1 MEEAIHYWLRA
12 DNYNQP
18 IERFHYWS
26 IKGWYF
32 GTIGLSILPS
42 DSTSF
47 RGGVLP
53 FQTRL
58 KSVGMTFFG
67 EIALSQ
73 NSITNCHYSVM
84 FSPRAERNWK
94 MLNWK
99 IVLMKSLSNE
109 YQANMLGELTWFSNT
124 LHSGACMQTCKI
136 VIVRLILVVNHHFQ
150 EIPGSSFHFA
160 ITLKW
165 ITKW

>member
-1 MEEAIHYWLRA
+1 MKGAIHYWLRA

-109 YQANMLGELTWFSNT
+109 YQANMLGSPLDF
-124 LHSGACMQTCKI
+124 QT
-136 VIVRLILVVNHHFQ
+136 HFTV
-150 EIPGSSFHFA
+150 GRVCRHA
-160 ITLKW
+160 K
-165 ITKW
+165 

>member
-1 MEEAIHYWLRA
+1 MEGAIHYWLKA

-26 IKGWYF
+26 IKGWCF

-99 IVLMKSLSNE
+99 IVFMKSLSNE
-109 YQANMLGELTWFSNT
+109 YQANMLAFSNT

-150 EIPGSSFHFA
+150 EILEAAF
-160 ITLKW
+160 ILL
-165 ITKW
+165 

>member
-1 MEEAIHYWLRA
+1 MEGAIHFWLRA

-32 GTIGLSILPS
+32 GTIGLSILPN
-42 DSTSF
+42 DSTPF

-53 FQTRL
+53 FQTKL
-58 KSVGMTFFG
+58 KSVGMIFCG
-67 EIALSQ
+67 ENALSQ

-84 FSPRAERNWK
+84 FSPRAEKNWK

-99 IVLMKSLSNE
+99 IALMKSLRNE
-109 YQANMLGELTWFSNT
+109 YQANMLGRPTWFSNA
-124 LHSGACMQTCKI
+124 LHSKACMQTCKI
-136 VIVRLILVVNHHFQ
+136 IIVQWIFVVNHHFQ
-150 EIPGSSFHFA
+150 EILGSSFHFA

>member
-1 MEEAIHYWLRA
+1 MFWHYWTK
-12 DNYNQP
+12 
-18 IERFHYWS
+18 H
-26 IKGWYF
+26 
-32 GTIGLSILPS
+32 
-42 DSTSF
+42 STSF

-73 NSITNCHYSVM
+73 NSITNYHYSVM

-109 YQANMLGELTWFSNT
+109 YQANMLGEPTWFSNT
-124 LHSGACMQTCKI
+124 LHSGVCMQTCKI
-136 VIVRLILVVNHHFQ
+136 VIVRLIFVVNHHFQ
-150 EIPGSSFHFA
+150 EIPGSSFHLA

>member
-1 MEEAIHYWLRA
+1 MEGAIHYWLRA

-18 IERFHYWS
+18 IERFHYCS

-58 KSVGMTFFG
+58 KS
-67 EIALSQ
+67 
-73 NSITNCHYSVM
+73 ITNFHDYSVM

-136 VIVRLILVVNHHFQ
+136 VIVQLIFVVNHHFQ

>member
-1 MEEAIHYWLRA
+1 
-12 DNYNQP
+12 
-18 IERFHYWS
+18 
-26 IKGWYF
+26 
-32 GTIGLSILPS
+32 
-42 DSTSF
+42 
-47 RGGVLP
+47 
-53 FQTRL
+53 
-58 KSVGMTFFG
+58 MTFFG

-109 YQANMLGELTWFSNT
+109 YQANMLGEPTRFSNT

-136 VIVRLILVVNHHFQ
+136 VIVWLILVVNHHFQ

-165 ITKW
+165 ITKWYIYQLYNELLTVKKLMIIVSLLQNFGFGFWVPEELVNLTKAGRQNSKKLRNQRQSLVI